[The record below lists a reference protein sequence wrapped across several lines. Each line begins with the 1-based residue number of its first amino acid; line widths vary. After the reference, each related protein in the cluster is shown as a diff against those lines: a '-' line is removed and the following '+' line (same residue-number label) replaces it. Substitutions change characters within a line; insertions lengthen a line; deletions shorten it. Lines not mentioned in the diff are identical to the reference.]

1 MLNKKVKNRLSI
13 FIALSVIGIL
23 IIIFIFSYKFISNPE
38 RSIKVCT
45 SISVLGL
52 INLII
57 IKYSVVWWSTLH
69 QTSSINIGKETTVHF
84 SMLIPLGLML
94 FGLFMYA
101 AVIFLMKYRIE
112 TIRLKRKGL
121 KKL

>member
-1 MLNKKVKNRLSI
+1 MI
-13 FIALSVIGIL
+13 IL
-23 IIIFIFSYKFISNPE
+23 
-38 RSIKVCT
+38 
-45 SISVLGL
+45 VLGL
-52 INLII
+52 VNLII
-57 IKYSVVWWSTLH
+57 IKYSVDWWPTLH
-69 QTSSINIGKETTVHF
+69 QPSSINVGKETTVHF